1 MEILIIRKY
10 WCYNYS
16 FINLLISRD
25 VAVSCSKE
33 MFANETDRFI
43 TVDSHS
49 SSVSCR
55 SQLQYDSITAR
66 LLWGYPFCFTADI
79 SQMTGISSILRVAK
93 AQIY

>member
-10 WCYNYS
+10 WCYDYS

-55 SQLQYDSITAR
+55 SELQYHSEIIV
-66 LLWGYPFCFTADI
+66 GYPLCFTADKC
-79 SQMTGISSILRVAK
+79 QMTGISSILRVAK
-93 AQIY
+93 VQIY

>member
-1 MEILIIRKY
+1 MY
-10 WCYNYS
+10 DYS

-33 MFANETDRFI
+33 IFANETDRFI

-55 SQLQYDSITAR
+55 SELQYGQDPSQDVD
-66 LLWGYPFCFTADI
+66 LLWVNPLCFTADI
-79 SQMTGISSILRVAK
+79 SQMTGISSVYYVWQKQGRTDLLA
-93 AQIY
+93 